1 MDTLETFPY
10 REAALETSP
19 YPRKFPYSSMVPKVY
34 QQVKDFVHASLKYTE
49 ELNLS
54 QTEVD
59 DMMRKSTNLL
69 LTRTLSG
76 CLTTL
81 IQKQSVGLLQLI
93 QITINTNYLEHTNT
107 YLEDFISSIT
117 GLVNQNQIQII
128 LGVTSSFI

>member
-1 MDTLETFPY
+1 MSTEEEYIDIIETFPY
-10 REAALETSP
+10 RESALENSP
-19 YPRKFPYSSMVPKVY
+19 YPRKFPFSSMVPKVY

-59 DMMRKSTNLL
+59 DMMRKSTNML

-93 QITINTNYLEHTNT
+93 QITINTNHLEHTNT

-117 GLVNQNQIQII
+117 GYVR
-128 LGVTSSFI
+128 